1 MNGRG
6 EGEKGGNKGDMNHL
20 LVLSLL
26 THFSEWGDKK
36 EKSFAASTTAGER
49 GSGRPLACS

>member
-6 EGEKGGNKGDMNHL
+6 EVEKGGNKGDMNHL

-26 THFSEWGDKK
+26 THFSEWGDKRK
-36 EKSFAASTTAGER
+36 NLLRQIQQPENEAAVVR
-49 GSGRPLACS
+49 